1 MRWRS
6 TLWGMEI
13 TGNARRTA
21 SLAALVAASTLVPLA
36 FAGPAHAHG
45 TMNNP
50 PSRALV
56 CFNENPESP
65 DSAACK
71 QAIAMGGTQPFYDW
85 NEVNIADAAGRH
97 RQIIPDGKLCSAG
110 RDKYRGLDQARADWP
125 ATPMPSGGRFTFSY
139 RATAP
144 HRGSFELY
152 VTKDGY
158 DPTRPLRWSDLE
170 STPFVTVADPPL
182 VNGAYQI
189 DATLP
194 SGKRGRHLIYS
205 IWQRS
210 DSPEAFYTCSDV
222 VFGGGSG
229 APGTGDGNPTQ
240 TPTAAPTSAP
250 TGGSGNGVGNGS
262 GNGSG
267 NGTGNGA
274 GNGSG
279 NGTGNGAGNGTGNGA
294 GNGAGNGSG
303 NPTAAPI
310 IVPPT
315 TVPSHDHNHPLPS
328 PKPTSGKPSADD
340 PLSRIAVGAGVQP
353 ARVTRGQSVTVTA
366 VCGGGRVL
374 SVSSGAFA
382 RRVVAAPA
390 RTSAWYPTMVVSKR
404 ARAGMHAVYVRC
416 SGGGVARATL
426 GVSGGASF

>member
-250 TGGSGNGVGNGS
+250 TGGSGNG
-262 GNGSG
+262 
-267 NGTGNGA
+267 
-274 GNGSG
+274 
-279 NGTGNGAGNGTGNGA
+279 
-294 GNGAGNGSG
+294 AGNGSG

>member
-1 MRWRS
+1 M
-6 TLWGMEI
+6 TI

-21 SLAALVAASTLVPLA
+21 SLAALVAASTLLPPA
-36 FAGPAHAHG
+36 FAGPAYAHG

-56 CFNENPESP
+56 CYNENPESP

-125 ATPMPSGGRFTFSY
+125 ATPMPDGGRFTFTY

-152 VTKDGY
+152 ITKDGY

-170 STPFVTVADPPL
+170 SRPFATVTDPPL
-182 VNGAYQI
+182 ANGAYTI
-189 DATLP
+189 EATLP

-229 APGTGDGNPTQ
+229 SSAPGNGQGNPT
-240 TPTAAPTSAP
+240 ANPTSAP
-250 TGGSGNGVGNGS
+250 TAV
-262 GNGSG
+262 
-267 NGTGNGA
+267 
-274 GNGSG
+274 
-279 NGTGNGAGNGTGNGA
+279 
-294 GNGAGNGSG
+294 
-303 NPTAAPI
+303 PTSAPTTAKP
-310 IVPPT
+310 VTPPPT
-315 TVPSHDHNHPLPS
+315 TAPTHDHEHPLPS
-328 PKPTSGKPSADD
+328 PTPTSGKPAPAD

-353 ARVTRGQSVTVTA
+353 ARVTRGQAVTVTA
-366 VCGGGRVL
+366 VCAGSRVV
-374 SVSSGAFA
+374 SVASNAFA
-382 RRVVAAPA
+382 RRTVAATA
-390 RTSAWYPTMVVSKR
+390 RSATWYPTVSVSNR
-404 ARAGMHAVYVRC
+404 ARSGVYAVYVRC
-416 SGGGVARATL
+416 ADGGLARAALTV
-426 GVSGGASF
+426 G